1 MYLLQILLP
10 VPEPG
15 RRYSAPGILPGIM
28 QVQQDLTARFGGVTI
43 YTRCPAA
50 GQWKRRGREITDRI
64 IVIEVISRKPDVR
77 WWQAYRKSLES
88 RFNQE
93 RIVILRQWCDVV

>member
-10 VPEPG
+10 ASEHG
-15 RRYSAPGILPGIM
+15 HRYPAPGILPGIL
-28 QVQQDLTARFGGVTI
+28 QVKQDLTARFGGVTI
-43 YTRCPAA
+43 YTRGPAE
-50 GQWKRRGREITDRI
+50 GQWKRRGREITDRV

-77 WWQAYRKSLES
+77 WWKAYRKSLES

-93 RIVILRQWCDVV
+93 RVVILRQWCDMV